1 MMVAGAAAAARRCL
15 FWPKLTCQSQAAALN
30 YCLFL
35 YRDPWSGK
43 WPGAAAHTTIYQQT
57 THSRVKYF
65 PRRNI
70 FLPHPWPD
78 PRYDD
83 TSHNNPH
90 RTLVLITLTN
100 DIEIIFTLGNDAAS
114 ALTLFRDA
122 WFSRVR
128 AGINSS
134 SGGDHVIIII
144 VGDNRAIMISLDIH
158 THTNIAFPTTHSHSP
173 PLCISA
179 G

>member
-1 MMVAGAAAAARRCL
+1 MMVAWAAAAAFRCL

-65 PRRNI
+65 PHRNI
-70 FLPHPWPD
+70 FLPYPWPD

-90 RTLVLITLTN
+90 RTLVLITLAN

-134 SGGDHVIIII
+134 GGGDRVIIII